1 MRVLVTGTGLFFSRV
16 LIQGFAR
23 HGAEVTAADSSLI
36 STGKL
41 SRFTS
46 RRLRTP
52 SVAKEPEAYVRAVV
66 DELQRREY
74 DLVVPSFEEALLLSE
89 HRPSI
94 ERVSRLLLPPHSTM
108 MSLHHKP
115 SLYEL
120 CDRIGVKAP
129 ASMMPRSS
137 QQLATGLD
145 RLRFPVILKLP
156 LGNNSLGV
164 VYATQTQEVV
174 ERYKELSLAA
184 NRWGVPG
191 PLVQEVVTGRPIY
204 TLMYCYAGKKLGE
217 VIYRPLR
224 TYPARGGTSAHRQ
237 TIMHPEIEQI
247 TAKIAR
253 ATGWTGFLGFD
264 FIEDEGSGELNLID
278 ANPRPNP
285 GLTLGVL
292 SGIDWAGLQLDLLS
306 CKVPVPVAPVAE
318 IRDRSWIL
326 DFAWLVDGGAWDL
339 GWGSRFV
346 GRLKELNSMR
356 PLLTSWKGKLQSDWS
371 ADLGL
376 WIQLLRAFWDSRRT
390 GESMGYCLL
399 SDSNYCP
406 EARVVPSVSGQP
418 RRGAVGSADHGQV
431 AAAHEARFQSR
442 RKAS

>member
-1 MRVLVTGTGLFFSRV
+1 MTGTSLFFSRV

-36 STGKL
+36 STGKM

-46 RRLRTP
+46 RRLRVP
-52 SVAKEPEAYVRAVV
+52 SMAKQPEAYIRALVN
-66 DELQRREY
+66 ELERREY
-74 DLVVPSFEEALLLSE
+74 DLVVPSFEEALLLSQ
-89 HRPSI
+89 HRASI
-94 ERVSRLLLPPHSTM
+94 EAASRLLLPSHATM
-108 MSLHHKP
+108 MTLHHKP

-129 ASMMPRSS
+129 ASIFPSS
-137 QQLATGLD
+137 TQQLAIGLD
-145 RLRFPVILKLP
+145 RLQLPVILKLP

-164 VYATQTQEVV
+164 VYASQAREVLAK
-174 ERYKELSLAA
+174 YQELSQAA
-184 NRWGVPG
+184 ARWEVPG

-237 TIMHPEIEQI
+237 TIVHPEIEQI
-247 TAKIAR
+247 TRQIAR

-264 FIEDEGSGELNLID
+264 FIEDEKSGELNLID

-306 CKVPVPVAPVAE
+306 CRVPVPVPPVADV
-318 IRDRSWIL
+318 RDRSWIL
-326 DFAWLVDGGAWDL
+326 DFAWLFDGGPWDRH
-339 GWGSRFV
+339 WGSRFV
-346 GRLKELNSMR
+346 DRLKELNSMR
-356 PLLTSWKGKLQSDWS
+356 PLLTSWKGKLQSDGM

-376 WIQLLRAFWDSRRT
+376 WIQLLRAFWTSRRS

-406 EARVVPSVSGQP
+406 EEGVIPVASTLP
-418 RRGAVGSADHGQV
+418 RRGAAGMGNKDQV
-431 AAAHEARFQSR
+431 VAVQETAFQPLK
-442 RKAS
+442 KAS

>member
-1 MRVLVTGTGLFFSRV
+1 MRVLVTGTSLFFSRV

-36 STGKL
+36 STGKM

-46 RRLRTP
+46 RRLRVP
-52 SVAKEPEAYVRAVV
+52 SMAKQPEDYIRALVN
-66 DELQRREY
+66 ELERREY
-74 DLVVPSFEEALLLSE
+74 DLVVPSFEEALLLSQ
-89 HRPSI
+89 HRASI
-94 ERVSRLLLPPHSTM
+94 EAASRLLLPSHATM
-108 MSLHHKP
+108 MTLHHKP

-129 ASMMPRSS
+129 ASIFPSS
-137 QQLATGLD
+137 TQQLAVGLD
-145 RLRFPVILKLP
+145 RLQLPVILKLP

-164 VYATQTQEVV
+164 VYASQAREVLAK
-174 ERYKELSLAA
+174 YQELSQAA
-184 NRWGVPG
+184 ARWEVPG

-237 TIMHPEIEQI
+237 TIVHPEIEQI
-247 TAKIAR
+247 TRQMAR

-264 FIEDEGSGELNLID
+264 FIEDEKSGELNLID

-306 CKVPVPVAPVAE
+306 CRVPVPVPPVADV
-318 IRDRSWIL
+318 RDRSWIL
-326 DFAWLVDGGAWDL
+326 DFAWLFDGGPWDRH
-339 GWGSRFV
+339 WGSRFV
-346 GRLKELNSMR
+346 DRLKELNSMR
-356 PLLTSWKGKLQSDWS
+356 PLLTSWKGKLQSDGM

-376 WIQLLRAFWDSRRT
+376 WIQLLRAFWTSRRS

-406 EARVVPSVSGQP
+406 EEGVIPVASTLP
-418 RRGAVGSADHGQV
+418 RRGAAGMGIKDQV
-431 AAAHEARFQSR
+431 VAVQETAFQPLK
-442 RKAS
+442 KAS

>member
-1 MRVLVTGTGLFFSRV
+1 MRVLVTGTSLFFSRV

-36 STGKL
+36 STGKM

-46 RRLRTP
+46 RRLRVP
-52 SVAKEPEAYVRAVV
+52 SMAKQPEAYIRALVN
-66 DELQRREY
+66 ELERREY
-74 DLVVPSFEEALLLSE
+74 DLVVPSFEEALLLSQ
-89 HRPSI
+89 HRASI
-94 ERVSRLLLPPHSTM
+94 EAASRLLLPSHATM
-108 MSLHHKP
+108 MTLHHKP

-129 ASMMPRSS
+129 ASIFPSS
-137 QQLATGLD
+137 TQQLAVGLD
-145 RLRFPVILKLP
+145 RLQLPVILKLP

-164 VYATQTQEVV
+164 VYASQAREVLAK
-174 ERYKELSLAA
+174 YQELSQAA
-184 NRWGVPG
+184 ARWEVPG

-237 TIMHPEIEQI
+237 TIVHPEIEQI
-247 TAKIAR
+247 TRQMAR

-264 FIEDEGSGELNLID
+264 FIEDEKSGELNLID

-306 CKVPVPVAPVAE
+306 CRVPVPVPPVADV
-318 IRDRSWIL
+318 RDRSWIL
-326 DFAWLVDGGAWDL
+326 DFAWLFDGGPWDRH
-339 GWGSRFV
+339 WGSRFV
-346 GRLKELNSMR
+346 DRLKELNSMR
-356 PLLTSWKGKLQSDWS
+356 PLLTSWKGKLQSDGM

-376 WIQLLRAFWDSRRT
+376 WIQLLRAFWTSRRS

-406 EARVVPSVSGQP
+406 EEGVIPVASTLP
-418 RRGAVGSADHGQV
+418 RRGAAGMGIKDQV
-431 AAAHEARFQSR
+431 VAVQETAFQPLK
-442 RKAS
+442 KAS

>member
-1 MRVLVTGTGLFFSRV
+1 MRVLVTGTSLFFSRV

-52 SVAKEPEAYVRAVV
+52 SVSKQPEAYVGALV

-74 DLVVPSFEEALLLSE
+74 DLVVPSFEEALLLSQ
-89 HRPSI
+89 HRESI
-94 ERVSRLLLPPHSTM
+94 EAASRLLLPPHRTM
-108 MSLHHKP
+108 MTLHHKP

-129 ASMMPRSS
+129 ASIFPRSS
-137 QQLATGLD
+137 QQLAAGLD
-145 RLRFPVILKLP
+145 RLRLPVILKLP

-164 VYATQTQEVV
+164 VYASQAREVL
-174 ERYKELSLAA
+174 ERYGELSEAA
-184 NRWGVPG
+184 ARWEVPG
-191 PLVQEVVTGRPIY
+191 PLVQEVVTGRPVY

-237 TIMHPEIEQI
+237 TIVHPEIEQI
-247 TAKIAR
+247 TQKIAR

-264 FIEDEGSGELNLID
+264 FIEDEATGELNLID

-292 SGIDWAGLQLDLLS
+292 SGIDWAGIQLDLLS
-306 CKVPVPVAPVAE
+306 CKVPVPVPPVADV
-318 IRDRSWIL
+318 RDRSWIL
-326 DFAWLVDGGAWDL
+326 DFAWLVDGGAWDG
-339 GWGSRFV
+339 GWMARFV

-356 PLLTSWKGKLQSDWS
+356 PLLTSWKGKLQSDGM

-376 WIQLLRAFWDSRRT
+376 WIQLLRAFWDSRVSA
-390 GESMGYCLL
+390 ESMGYCLL
-399 SDSNYCP
+399 SNSNYCP
-406 EARVVPSVSGQP
+406 EENVIPMVSALP
-418 RRGAVGSADHGQV
+418 RRGAAATGLEGQLV
-431 AAAHEARFQSR
+431 AAQEAGFQGL
-442 RKAS
+442 RKAG

>member
-1 MRVLVTGTGLFFSRV
+1 MRVLVTGTSLFFSRV

-36 STGKL
+36 STGKM

-46 RRLRTP
+46 RRLRVP
-52 SVAKEPEAYVRAVV
+52 SMAKQPEAYIRALVN
-66 DELQRREY
+66 ELERREY
-74 DLVVPSFEEALLLSE
+74 DLVVPSFEEALLLSQ
-89 HRPSI
+89 HRASI
-94 ERVSRLLLPPHSTM
+94 EAASRLLLPSHATM
-108 MSLHHKP
+108 MTLHHKP

-129 ASMMPRSS
+129 ASIFPSS
-137 QQLATGLD
+137 TQQLAVGLD
-145 RLRFPVILKLP
+145 RLQLPVILKLP

-164 VYATQTQEVV
+164 VYASQAREVLAK
-174 ERYKELSLAA
+174 YQELSQAA
-184 NRWGVPG
+184 ARWEVPG

-237 TIMHPEIEQI
+237 TIVHPEIEQI
-247 TAKIAR
+247 TRQIAR

-264 FIEDEGSGELNLID
+264 FIEDEKSGELNLID

-306 CKVPVPVAPVAE
+306 CRVPVPVPPVADV
-318 IRDRSWIL
+318 RDRSWIL
-326 DFAWLVDGGAWDL
+326 DFAWLFDGGPWDRR
-339 GWGSRFV
+339 WGSRFV
-346 GRLKELNSMR
+346 DRLKELNSMR
-356 PLLTSWKGKLQSDWS
+356 PLLTSWKGKLQSDGM

-376 WIQLLRAFWDSRRT
+376 WIQLLRAFWTSRRS

-406 EARVVPSVSGQP
+406 EEGVIPVASTLP
-418 RRGAVGSADHGQV
+418 RRGAAGMGIKDQV
-431 AAAHEARFQSR
+431 VAVQETAFQPLK
-442 RKAS
+442 KAS

>member
-1 MRVLVTGTGLFFSRV
+1 MRVLVTGTSLFFSRV

-36 STGKL
+36 STGKM

-46 RRLRTP
+46 RRLRVP
-52 SVAKEPEAYVRAVV
+52 SMAKQPEAYIRALVN
-66 DELQRREY
+66 ELERREY
-74 DLVVPSFEEALLLSE
+74 DLVVPSFEEALLLSQ
-89 HRPSI
+89 HRASI
-94 ERVSRLLLPPHSTM
+94 EAASRLLLPSHATM
-108 MSLHHKP
+108 MTLHHKP

-129 ASMMPRSS
+129 ASIFPSS
-137 QQLATGLD
+137 TQQLAVGLD
-145 RLRFPVILKLP
+145 RLQLPVILKLP

-164 VYATQTQEVV
+164 VYASQAREVLAK
-174 ERYKELSLAA
+174 YQELSQAA
-184 NRWGVPG
+184 ARWEVPG

-237 TIMHPEIEQI
+237 TIVHPEIEQI
-247 TAKIAR
+247 TRQMAR

-264 FIEDEGSGELNLID
+264 FIEDEKSGELNLID

-306 CKVPVPVAPVAE
+306 CRVPVPVPPVADV
-318 IRDRSWIL
+318 RDRSWIL
-326 DFAWLVDGGAWDL
+326 DFAWLFDGGPWDRH
-339 GWGSRFV
+339 WGSRFV
-346 GRLKELNSMR
+346 DRLKELNSMR
-356 PLLTSWKGKLQSDWS
+356 PLLTSWKGKLQSDGM

-376 WIQLLRAFWDSRRT
+376 WIQLLRAFWTSRR
-390 GESMGYCLL
+390 
-399 SDSNYCP
+399 
-406 EARVVPSVSGQP
+406 SG
-418 RRGAVGSADHGQV
+418 
-431 AAAHEARFQSR
+431 
-442 RKAS
+442 

>member
-1 MRVLVTGTGLFFSRV
+1 MTGTSLFFSRV

-36 STGKL
+36 STGKM

-46 RRLRTP
+46 RRLRVP
-52 SVAKEPEAYVRAVV
+52 SMAKQPEDYIRALVN
-66 DELQRREY
+66 ELERREY
-74 DLVVPSFEEALLLSE
+74 DLVVPSFEEALLLSQ
-89 HRPSI
+89 HRASI
-94 ERVSRLLLPPHSTM
+94 EAASRLLLPSHATM
-108 MSLHHKP
+108 MTLHHKP

-129 ASMMPRSS
+129 ASIFPSS
-137 QQLATGLD
+137 TQQLAVGLD
-145 RLRFPVILKLP
+145 RLQLPVILKLP

-164 VYATQTQEVV
+164 VYASQAREVLAK
-174 ERYKELSLAA
+174 YQELSQAA
-184 NRWGVPG
+184 ARWEVPG

-237 TIMHPEIEQI
+237 TIVHPEIEQI
-247 TAKIAR
+247 TRQMAR

-264 FIEDEGSGELNLID
+264 FIEDEKSGELNLID

-306 CKVPVPVAPVAE
+306 CRVPVPVPPVADV
-318 IRDRSWIL
+318 RDRSWIL
-326 DFAWLVDGGAWDL
+326 DFAWLFDGGPWDRH
-339 GWGSRFV
+339 WGSRFV
-346 GRLKELNSMR
+346 DRLKELNSMR
-356 PLLTSWKGKLQSDWS
+356 PLLTSWKGKLQSDGM

-376 WIQLLRAFWDSRRT
+376 WIQLLRAFWTSRRS

-406 EARVVPSVSGQP
+406 EEGVIPVASTLP
-418 RRGAVGSADHGQV
+418 RRGAAGMGIKDQV
-431 AAAHEARFQSR
+431 VAVQETAFQPLK
-442 RKAS
+442 KAS